1 VTAFR
6 RVRPAGSR
14 ALDAGRARA
23 VALDLLARKPWTRR
37 DLTGRLRRRG
47 APADVAVAVVAELE
61 ARGYVDDRAF
71 AVAWAESRARDRS
84 VGRQRLREELQARG
98 IARPL
103 VEAAIARAFA
113 DTDELT
119 RAHAAAGRR
128 LTILRRR
135 APDQAARRLH
145 DYLRRRG
152 YPGDVVRQVLR
163 ALCRD
168 AVPEDAAEAE
178 NVAETLGRR
187 RDERRGRP
195 RDGGIPP

>member
-6 RVRPAGSR
+6 RPPSVGVRS
-14 ALDAGRARA
+14 ALDARRART

-47 APADVAVAVVAELE
+47 APPEVAEAVVAELE
-61 ARGYVDDRAF
+61 ARGHVDDRAF
-71 AVAWAESRARDRS
+71 AAAWAESRARGRS
-84 VGRQRLREELQARG
+84 FGRQRLREELRARG
-98 IARPL
+98 VARPL
-103 VEAAIARAFA
+103 VEAAIDQAFEDTNELARAQV
-113 DTDELT
+113 
-119 RAHAAAGRR
+119 AAARR
-128 LTILRRR
+128 LAILRRR

-168 AVPEDAAEAE
+168 AVLEGADP
-178 NVAETLGRR
+178 
-187 RDERRGRP
+187 
-195 RDGGIPP
+195 